1 MIRHE
6 IKWSMLLSLRV
17 QICLLTGFSILS
29 LEVVFCKS
37 DVRFSSSIFL
47 TRVGS
52 LVDNWWLEAVPVE
65 RACDLVGRCKF
76 CFLLYYLWFY
86 LRRHRWARINLKF
99 GYRYILPCE
108 PSTTNKWKI
117 KQRNNTLW
125 YNPAF
130 SKKVSTNIG
139 HRFLVLVEKHLPEE
153 IFNRNV
159 IKISDNCMNST
170 KQIIDNHN
178 KPLKRELITNQ
189 ACRDESVVSLFFP
202 ISK

>member
-86 LRRHRWARINLKF
+86 LRHHRWARINLKF

-139 HRFLVLVEKHLPEE
+139 EIPCSSIAMSSRLVTTAWIALSRL
-153 IFNRNV
+153 
-159 IKISDNCMNST
+159 ST
-170 KQIIDNHN
+170 ITTN
-178 KPLKRELITNQ
+178 PWRE
-189 ACRDESVVSLFFP
+189 S
-202 ISK
+202 

>member
-1 MIRHE
+1 MV
-6 IKWSMLLSLRV
+6 SLS
-17 QICLLTGFSILS
+17 CH
-29 LEVVFCKS
+29 EVVFCKS
-37 DVRFSSSIFL
+37 DVRFSSAIFL

-76 CFLLYYLWFY
+76 CFLLCYLWFY
-86 LRRHRWARINLKF
+86 LRCHRWARINLKF
-99 GYRYILPCE
+99 GYRYILHYE

-170 KQIIDNHN
+170 KQIIYIYICI
-178 KPLKRELITNQ
+178 KYLSVTYQFFITFLDRRGVKSSNFY
-189 ACRDESVVSLFFP
+189 FFP
-202 ISK
+202 FGRFRIM